1 MPTGIFFLL
10 THEKSKQID
19 PQSHLLFTADASFK
33 HFTLGIFVI
42 TNNESQQKE
51 KQTYSFLLKHVF

>member
-1 MPTGIFFLL
+1 MQ
-10 THEKSKQID
+10 KSKQID
-19 PQSHLLFTADASFK
+19 PQSPLLFTADASFK

-51 KQTYSFLLKHVF
+51 KQRYLAHLKHVC